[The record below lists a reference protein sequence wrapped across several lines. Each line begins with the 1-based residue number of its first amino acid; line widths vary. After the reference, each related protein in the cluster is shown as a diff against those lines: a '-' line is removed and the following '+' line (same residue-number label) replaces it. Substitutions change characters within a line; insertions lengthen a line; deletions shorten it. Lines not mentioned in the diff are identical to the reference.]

1 MFSFSQNT
9 LHTKLAQFSGNK
21 AVVRSR
27 AYAIRPYNGL
37 ILQQIV
43 FRCVAP
49 ITLWLFLTVSAHAE
63 GTPALTPQ
71 QAWAFAYKHNPT
83 LRRLRAQSMVAQ
95 ARQQGLAA
103 FPTNPVL
110 TLEGGAQSQT
120 LLQGSTPN
128 NAPWQPDIETA
139 LRWDMPIGGRWGR
152 SQQAAKIEVDITR
165 LRLQQAKLA
174 IHRDLLLALYTTRQ
188 TACEVEIFRSL
199 ADFHQRIATLT
210 LQRKNLGD
218 GTQLEQQMA
227 LLEAL
232 QAQQQVLQA
241 DSRRLQAIQQLRLL
255 LGWHTPI
262 FPSITLSLA
271 PDLPPLQ
278 AITTLEQKIP
288 HHPSLQL
295 ADAHLRHTQAELALA
310 QSLAIPDLTLTVLYA
325 NSMGAHIL
333 RGGIEIALP
342 FLWRNQP
349 AVASLRAKVL
359 QRRVEVQ
366 QTRLRLLAR
375 LHTAHQ
381 RYTLARRVVRAF
393 QRQIIPQLKQQLTS
407 IEQGYRI
414 GQIDLIR
421 LLTARQSLEKG
432 QLGYLQAL
440 EQATQTRIELRW
452 LGADLPLAPHTS
464 PSHTKDGTR

>member
-1 MFSFSQNT
+1 MKN
-9 LHTKLAQFSGNK
+9 KLYFFIFWLLLPIP
-21 AVVRSR
+21 VR
-27 AYAIRPYNGL
+27 
-37 ILQQIV
+37 
-43 FRCVAP
+43 
-49 ITLWLFLTVSAHAE
+49 AE
-63 GTPALTPQ
+63 GTPSFTPQ
-71 QAWAFAYKHNPT
+71 QAWVFAYKHNPA
-83 LRRLRAQSMVAQ
+83 LRRLRAQSIVAQ
-95 ARQQGLAA
+95 ARQQGLTA

-120 LLQGSTPN
+120 LQQGSTPN

-152 SQQAAKIEVDITR
+152 SQQAAKIEVNITR
-165 LRLQQAKLA
+165 LRLQQAKIA

-188 TACEVEIFRSL
+188 TIREVEIFRTL
-199 ADFHQRIATLT
+199 AEFHQRIAQLT

-218 GTQLEQQMA
+218 GTHLEQQMA

-255 LGWHTPI
+255 LGWHTPT
-262 FPSITLSLA
+262 FPSVVVPLA

-278 AITTLEQKIP
+278 AINVLERKIP
-288 HHPSLQL
+288 QHPSLQL
-295 ADAHLRHTQAELALA
+295 ANAHLRHTQAELALA
-310 QSLAIPDLTLTVLYA
+310 ESLAIPDLTLTVLYA
-325 NSMGAHIL
+325 YSMGAHIL

-349 AVASLRAKVL
+349 AIASLRAKVL

-381 RYTLARRVVRAF
+381 RYTLARRVVLAF
-393 QRQIIPQLKQQLTS
+393 QRQILPQLQQQLTS
-407 IEQGYRI
+407 IEKGYRI

-421 LLTARQSLEKG
+421 LLTARQSFQKG

-440 EQATQTRIELRW
+440 EQATQTHIEIRW
-452 LGADLPLAPHTS
+452 LGADLPTTPQTY
-464 PSHTKDGTR
+464 PSHTKDGSR